1 MGIEFRESS
10 LMIAPKTTAC
20 VKKGQVY
27 NLCVGLSGLTN
38 KDGSDKE
45 SKVYALYVGDT
56 VLVNEVSIIQFFF
69 NEKLCKMLFYFAFKQ
84 TSFK

>member
-1 MGIEFRESS
+1 MGIEFREGS
-10 LMIAPKTTAC
+10 LMIAPKTTAL

-38 KDGSDKE
+38 KEGTDKE

-56 VLVNEVSIIQFFF
+56 VLVNEVR
-69 NEKLCKMLFYFAFKQ
+69 NLLNVC
-84 TSFK
+84 TG

>member
-10 LMIAPKTTAC
+10 LMIAPKTNVP

-27 NLCVGLSGLTN
+27 NLCIGLSGLTN
-38 KDGSDKE
+38 KEGSDKE

-56 VLVNEVSIIQFFF
+56 VLVNDVSIFIIIFII
-69 NEKLCKMLFYFAFKQ
+69 LFC
-84 TSFK
+84 SMCILRN

>member
-10 LMIAPKTTAC
+10 LMIAPKTTAY

-27 NLCVGLSGLTN
+27 NLCVGLSGLKN
-38 KDGSDKE
+38 KEGSDKE

-56 VLVNEVSIIQFFF
+56 VLVNDVSFIFMIRRYIVDSVAQ
-69 NEKLCKMLFYFAFKQ
+69 Y
-84 TSFK
+84 